1 MAFGL
6 KDNGETF
13 VLKNNL
19 SNITLNIGLYNSSDS
34 LPDSAVLSDITTEPS
49 NTNYASQSVSFSV
62 GTTGDGDA
70 LLSSDSQ
77 VTFDF
82 SDLSTETDIDSYYI
96 SDGAGQLLATGQ
108 LAQLD
113 NGSRTRVVGGGATQ
127 TFNLEAGA
135 GFSLD

>member
-13 VLKNNL
+13 VLQNNL
-19 SNITLNIGLYNSSDS
+19 SNITLNIGLYNSSDN

-49 NTNYASQSVSFSV
+49 NTNYSSQSVSFSV

-82 SDLSTETDIDSYYI
+82 SDLSTQTDIDAYYI
-96 SDGAGQLLATGQ
+96 SDGSGQLLATGQ

>member
-13 VLKNNL
+13 VLQNNL
-19 SNITLNIGLYNSSDS
+19 SNITLNIGLYNSSDN

-49 NTNYASQSVSFSV
+49 NTNYSSQSVSFSV

-82 SDLSTETDIDSYYI
+82 SDLSTQTDIDAYYI
-96 SDGAGQLLATGQ
+96 SDGSGQLLATGQ

-113 NGSRTRVVGGGATQ
+113 NGSRTRLVGGGATQ

>member
-13 VLKNNL
+13 VLQNDL
-19 SNITLNIGLYNSSDS
+19 SNITLNIGLYNSSDN
-34 LPDSAVLSDITTEPS
+34 LTDGAMLSYITTEPS
-49 NTNYASQSVSFSV
+49 NTNYGSQSVSFSV

-82 SDLSTETDIDSYYI
+82 SDLSTQTDIDSYYI
-96 SDGAGQLLATGQ
+96 SDGSGQLLATGQ
-108 LAQLD
+108 LAQLN